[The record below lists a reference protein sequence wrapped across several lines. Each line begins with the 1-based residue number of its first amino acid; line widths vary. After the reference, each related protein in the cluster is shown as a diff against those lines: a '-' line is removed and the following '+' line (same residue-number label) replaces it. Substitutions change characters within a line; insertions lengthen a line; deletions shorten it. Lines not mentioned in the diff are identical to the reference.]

1 MSERSTTDPAF
12 ERDAVQVLSEVGEIG
27 CMIRFSHSAGNR
39 SFEFFSDIESF
50 SHRLQELPPSASV
63 ILFRDRQFALRG
75 VVDDEFVAKAKHTVK
90 GKHWTVVRT
99 SPITMGSQSWF
110 HHTDGNALDEL
121 EQELRDSYCWGQP
134 VAVGEEP
141 NWHDLKRTIEA
152 VVPGPGGAVKRGI
165 Y

>member
-1 MSERSTTDPAF
+1 VFTRTSFRSASIGTVSMLGIALKRLSNSWMSSP
-12 ERDAVQVLSEVGEIG
+12 DAP
-27 CMIRFSHSAGNR
+27 NR
-39 SFEFFSDIESF
+39 LTSSCSGPL
-50 SHRLQELPPSASV
+50 RELPPSASV

-75 VVDDEFVAKAKHTVK
+75 VVDDEFVAKAQHTVK

-121 EQELRDSYCWGQP
+121 EQELRDSYCWGWP

-152 VVPGPGGAVKRGI
+152 VVPGPGGAVKSCI